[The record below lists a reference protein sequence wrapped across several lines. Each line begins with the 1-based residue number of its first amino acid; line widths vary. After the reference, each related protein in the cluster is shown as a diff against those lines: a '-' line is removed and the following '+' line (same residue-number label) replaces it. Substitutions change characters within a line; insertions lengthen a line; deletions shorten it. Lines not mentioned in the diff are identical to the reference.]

1 MSSSWSLRRSWDNEH
16 TIVLERE
23 GEMGCWIQVPGNRV
37 PGNRVPGNRARL
49 AAGKDNMATITF
61 GRSTVE

>member
-1 MSSSWSLRRSWDNEH
+1 MS
-16 TIVLERE
+16 TPYGPGE
-23 GEMGCWIQVPGNRV
+23 GGCWIQVPGNRVPGNRVPGNRV

-49 AAGKDNMATITF
+49 AAGKDNMTTITF